1 MDSTWTTRGI
11 KVEKMTW
18 NQRGKPDVDSIFKYN
33 QISTWKQRQAMTWIQ
48 RGFNVI
54 VPAGLYTCKIVVT
67 HTQADYLF
75 YICLSEL
82 NKYWNTERN

>member
-1 MDSTWTTRGI
+1 M
-11 KVEKMTW
+11 ENMTW

-54 VPAGLYTCKIVVT
+54 MPARVCIYNVLSIKNTDKRQHAWVCLCNVT
-67 HTQADYLF
+67 
-75 YICLSEL
+75 
-82 NKYWNTERN
+82 K